1 MISNLTD
8 QQVNLQHESET
19 IRWKLMKKEG
29 DAKQIE
35 DRIAVIEEDLKEVN
49 QKVRKTEERGRR
61 TVAKARRI
69 EINVCRRKTGI
80 YHQKNLS

>member
-29 DAKQIE
+29 DARQIE
-35 DRIAVIEEDLKEVN
+35 DRIAVIEKDLKEVN
-49 QKVRKTEERGRR
+49 
-61 TVAKARRI
+61 
-69 EINVCRRKTGI
+69 
-80 YHQKNLS
+80 